1 MKKIHYSTI
10 AAVALIAIAIAGA
23 SLAGAQ
29 TTTGTSSGRW
39 SKYYEQRQ
47 KNLEQEK
54 EKLGER
60 KEKLASTTAKIS
72 AKINERED
80 RIASTTAK
88 LDARIKEKEDRLASS
103 TARFEE
109 RKARLEDKFKT
120 GVSNKIA
127 KVVDRLGDAIT
138 RIKSIDTRI
147 VAHIAKLKAKNIDT
161 SKAET
166 LLVDAQA
173 KLSTATQNVTTLESS
188 VNSILTGNIS
198 TSTKATVKAKIASV
212 QKSVKDAHAAYVTVT
227 ENLKSDK
234 TETATSTAT
243 TTAQ

>member
-10 AAVALIAIAIAGA
+10 AAVALIVIAGA

-29 TTTGTSSGRW
+29 TTTDTSSGRW

-60 KEKLASTTAKIS
+60 KEKLASTTAKIT
-72 AKINERED
+72 ARINERED

-88 LDARIKEKEDRLASS
+88 LEVRNERVASS
-103 TARFEE
+103 TEA

-127 KVVDRLGDAIT
+127 KVVDTLGDAIS

-147 VAHIAKLKAKNIDT
+147 VAHIAKLKAKNINT

-173 KLSTATQNVTTLESS
+173 KLSTATQNVTALESS

-198 TSTKATVKAKIASV
+198 TSTKATVKAKIVSV